1 MGRATRR
8 HDHSARSREENM
20 TTPHY
25 VPGDWKGVIAAG
37 CVALLPPETDDAII
51 ERLWRS
57 MGEGEDL
64 MSQLVIITDGR
75 FSGLPAFAIARV
87 EETQVHLMLRG
98 NIGLTLG
105 HAAGEQHF
113 SAPSVSTWLEQIVD
127 DATSLILHPPAD
139 DAVPG
144 EAVAYPVTAGVVL
157 TSHISVNLAAGAK
170 TPVPAEAVADPVTAG
185 VVLTSRIS
193 VNLAAGAKTPAPEA
207 AVTPRPKRRAAVP
220 DTPKVPDAVPNEPAP
235 EPEAQPEPE
244 PQPDLAQAAVHAPV
258 PPPPGGNSVWL
269 DSEQTEEADAEFDY
283 SQEDHDG
290 MTIMNSEVVALR
302 QQLPA
307 WEGDAV
313 PGPLVDLADRTVVP
327 KIVLSTGMAVALD
340 RPVLLGR
347 APQVSR
353 VKNDEMPRLI
363 TVESPNH
370 DISRTHAEVRM
381 SGSEIVVTD
390 LTSTNGVLLTR
401 PGAVAERLKPGEPTA
416 VEAGAV
422 VDLGEGVTFVVGRQ
436 A

>member
-8 HDHSARSREENM
+8 NDHSARSREENM

-127 DATSLILHPPAD
+127 DATSLILHPAAD
-139 DAVPG
+139 DAVQG

-170 TPVPAEAVADPVTAG
+170 TP
-185 VVLTSRIS
+185 
-193 VNLAAGAKTPAPEA
+193 APQA

-269 DSEQTEEADAEFDY
+269 DSEQAEEADAEFDY

>member
-1 MGRATRR
+1 
-8 HDHSARSREENM
+8 
-20 TTPHY
+20 
-25 VPGDWKGVIAAG
+25 
-37 CVALLPPETDDAII
+37 
-51 ERLWRS
+51 

-127 DATSLILHPPAD
+127 DATSLILHPAAD

-170 TPVPAEAVADPVTAG
+170 TPV
-185 VVLTSRIS
+185 S
-193 VNLAAGAKTPAPEA
+193 EA
-207 AVTPRPKRRAAVP
+207 AATPRTTRRAAVP

-269 DSEQTEEADAEFDY
+269 DREQAEEADAEFDY

>member
-1 MGRATRR
+1 
-8 HDHSARSREENM
+8 
-20 TTPHY
+20 
-25 VPGDWKGVIAAG
+25 
-37 CVALLPPETDDAII
+37 
-51 ERLWRS
+51 

-127 DATSLILHPPAD
+127 DATSLILHPAAD

-170 TPVPAEAVADPVTAG
+170 TPA
-185 VVLTSRIS
+185 S
-193 VNLAAGAKTPAPEA
+193 EA

-258 PPPPGGNSVWL
+258 LPPPGGNSVWL
-269 DSEQTEEADAEFDY
+269 DREQAEEADAEFDY

-307 WEGDAV
+307 WEGDAEI
-313 PGPLVDLADRTVVP
+313 GPLVDLADRTVVP

-340 RPVLLGR
+340 RPVVLGR

-363 TVESPNH
+363 TLESPNH

>member
-1 MGRATRR
+1 
-8 HDHSARSREENM
+8 M
-20 TTPHY
+20 TMPRY
-25 VPGDWKGVIAAG
+25 QPGQWRGIISDSYI
-37 CVALLPPETDDAII
+37 ALLPPES
-51 ERLWRS
+51 EHSVVQRLWES
-57 MGEGEDL
+57 MTAGEDL
-64 MSQLVIITDGR
+64 MNQLVIITDGR
-75 FSGLPAFAIARV
+75 FAGLPAFAIAQI
-87 EETQVHLMLRG
+87 EENQVHLMLRG
-98 NIGLTLG
+98 PIEIKI
-105 HAAGEQHF
+105 ARGEAEQTF
-113 SAPSVSTWLEQIVD
+113 SAPAVSTWLEQIVD
-127 DATSLILHPPAD
+127 DVTSVSFIPPPGAGSPGRD
-139 DAVPG
+139 DLPI
-144 EAVAYPVTAGVVL
+144 EAGVVL
-157 TSHISVNLAAGAK
+157 TSHIEV
-170 TPVPAEAVADPVTAG
+170 
-185 VVLTSRIS
+185 R
-193 VNLAAGAKTPAPEA
+193 PAPPAPRREAQQEPRAKAAPKAPSPSQPA
-207 AVTPRPKRRAAVP
+207 AVSKAPAVP
-220 DTPKVPDAVPNEPAP
+220 E
-235 EPEAQPEPE
+235 E
-244 PQPDLAQAAVHAPV
+244 PQVAASPI
-258 PPPPGGNSVWL
+258 PPPP
-269 DSEQTEEADAEFDY
+269 DAREPRRESEEVAAPVAEAAFA
-283 SQEDHDG
+283 QEDHDG

-313 PGPLVDLADRTVVP
+313 PGPLVDPADRSVVP

-340 RPVLLGR
+340 RPILLGR